1 MAFERGVII
10 RLFILFLS
18 MVAIVFLFMNKL
30 YFTSSLMVIGLFFC
44 LFNLFSFINKTQQSI
59 SHFLEIIKASDFS
72 TSLENPKENY
82 VLGEINQSFKT
93 IIDAFKKAR
102 IEKESQHMFL
112 QLIVDHI
119 AIGLLSFDKQGNII
133 LINES
138 AKKLLGTQYFSNIQ
152 SLGRENK
159 SLPDDLLNV
168 RNGEQLLLKLMIRNQ
183 IMRILVKANEL
194 EIDSKTIKLV
204 SLQDISAELD
214 AQEIVA
220 WQRLIRV
227 LTHEIMN
234 SISPITSLSSTIS
247 TILTNEINSDLRDIE
262 ALKDVLLGINT
273 ITKRGEGLLKFV
285 ESYRMLTQ
293 LPSPVF
299 EEISVIDLMNDVSV
313 LMSQELKIA
322 NVICMITV
330 NPDTLVMHAD
340 RKMIEQALI
349 NLVKNAKEA
358 TMESENPEIMI
369 KAIQNTRGNCIIT
382 IKDNGHGM
390 EQELIDKIFV
400 PFFTTK
406 DKGTGIGLSL
416 TRQIIQVHKG
426 SINVISSK
434 GEGTTVT
441 LEI

>member
-416 TRQIIQVHKG
+416 TRQIVQVHKG